1 MPSNFPNNPSVGTTH
16 TIGDITWEWNGVAWI
31 AVGGIGV
38 TFSLNDLTDVSIVSP
53 TPEEVLKYDG
63 SEWRNNANLDG
74 GSF

>member
-38 TFSLNDLTDVSIVSP
+38 LSSV
-53 TPEEVLKYDG
+53 K
-63 SEWRNNANLDG
+63 DG
-74 GSF
+74 GTKYHPSCNGT